1 MALPKRA
8 VQRDR
13 YIINGGKIVI
23 NERNNNSYVSS
34 FENVLAVRSKVNE
47 IRRME
52 RAMEGGP

>member
-1 MALPKRA
+1 M
-8 VQRDR
+8 QGDR
-13 YIINGGKIVI
+13 YIINGGKIAI
-23 NERNNNSYVSS
+23 NERKTACGNNNSYVSS